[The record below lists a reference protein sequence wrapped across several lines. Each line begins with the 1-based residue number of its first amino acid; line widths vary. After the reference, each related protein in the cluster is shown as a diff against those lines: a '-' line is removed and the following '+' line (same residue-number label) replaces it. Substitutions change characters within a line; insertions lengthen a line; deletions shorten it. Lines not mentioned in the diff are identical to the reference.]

1 MCKFLDAV
9 CCEKGPEIVI
19 DDFQIQLMVKNDMV
33 LEVNFFQYND
43 LWKSSIEEWSDIKM
57 DK

>member
-1 MCKFLDAV
+1 VCKFLDAV

-43 LWKSSIEEWSDIKM
+43 LWKSSIEE
-57 DK
+57 